1 MTHPAADPAG
11 SATPAPA
18 FPVETFVHD
27 GTVVALVVRAGA
39 RPAATAFATAAEATL
54 QLGFIVSP
62 AGREIPRHVHL
73 PPVRT
78 VTRSAEVLVVESGAC
93 EMDLFGDD
101 LTPVATVALRAG
113 DVALLLAGGHGFRM
127 TEPTVLLEVKQGPYP
142 GPSEK
147 RHF

>member
-1 MTHPAADPAG
+1 MPG
-11 SATPAPA
+11 SSDSA
-18 FPVETFVHD
+18 FPVETFCHD

-39 RPAATAFATAAEATL
+39 RPAATAFATTGDATL

-62 AGREIPRHVHL
+62 AGREIPRHIHR

-101 LTPVATVALRAG
+101 LTPVATVALRPG

-142 GPSEK
+142 GLDEK
-147 RHF
+147 RPF